1 MSFRPRFVL
10 LIIQIVNHAGL
21 KEGNKKMVKLIA
33 PLLLLGM
40 AADVKYVKLIDKVNV
55 GGTNILVLR
64 GRDASDR
71 VNVIYDRLP
80 ELLTVGLKS
89 EDVTLEKSNVGNLVK
104 VNGKLLVTLRS
115 VDAKQNKS
123 SLETYSANVLK
134 HLKEVLPEVSP
145 AK

>member
-1 MSFRPRFVL
+1 
-10 LIIQIVNHAGL
+10 
-21 KEGNKKMVKLIA
+21 MVKLIA

-123 SLETYSANVLK
+123 SLETYSVSVLK